1 MAATSWVWRPP
12 AARSTSRCLIFS
24 SFRNGILVE
33 HWALLDNLGLLRQIG
48 VTAI

>member
-1 MAATSWVWRPP
+1 MGVPATGRTIDIAVLDLFQFRHGK
-12 AARSTSRCLIFS
+12 LI
-24 SFRNGILVE
+24 E